1 MPIVSPVNAYFAI
14 FHTSLT
20 WFIYLT
26 FRYVVGRLF
35 KYTLHP
41 QVFEIRVMVLMHL
54 SILSHRRIDLVQGVV
69 NEKVDTVNVRKVQR
83 LWADVIEVSIRA
95 LAT

>member
-1 MPIVSPVNAYFAI
+1 MRIVCPVNAYFAI

-41 QVFEIRVMVLMHL
+41 QMFEVRVMVLMHL

-69 NEKVDTVNVRKVQR
+69 NEKVDAVNESPK
-83 LWADVIEVSIRA
+83 SRA
-95 LAT
+95 SVDQCN